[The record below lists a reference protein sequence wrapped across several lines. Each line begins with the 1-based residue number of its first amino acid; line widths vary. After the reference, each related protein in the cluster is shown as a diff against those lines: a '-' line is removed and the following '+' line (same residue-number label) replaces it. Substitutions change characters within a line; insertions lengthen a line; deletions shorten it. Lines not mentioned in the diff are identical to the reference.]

1 MGDDLVM
8 TAEQVWLMPCQ
19 LETQRANTFFSI

>member
-1 MGDDLVM
+1 
-8 TAEQVWLMPCQ
+8 MPYQ